1 MNLRKAF
8 LAVSLSLTAMLLLIG
23 AVTLGSLSAFN
34 QVIAVAKH
42 RQQSMM
48 LMNEVRQEVDLL
60 GRLVSS
66 YVNTA
71 NPRFLIYYYDILA
84 VREGTKPR
92 PENLPAAYWEQVIAG
107 TKDYVAASG
116 GQLQPLVER
125 TNRLGFDPGE
135 QALVQQVHQITERMK
150 ETEQI
155 AFAAT
160 QGLYDVDKQEF
171 VSEAEPQREFASQ
184 LLHKT
189 PYLSLRADLA
199 VAVASLSA
207 MVDQRTSNNQ
217 AEVAQSLRDWIISA
231 IFLLLGTCGVLM
243 ASYRYLQKHLLD
255 PLGMLHRT
263 AVALSAKSYGERV
276 GDVHG
281 VEEVQSLA
289 TTIDS
294 MAAAIE
300 ADLGQREI
308 AQRALS
314 EARARAEVAT
324 EAKSIFLANMSHE
337 IRTPMNAIL
346 GMAYLAMK
354 SGLPPRQHD
363 YVAKIHAAAR
373 SLLGILNDI
382 LDFSKIEAGKVVL
395 EVAPFDLEAVVQNA
409 LFMVQQRVESKRIEL
424 VLDYRLPRDFPMLI
438 GDQLRLGQV
447 LINLLSNAVKFTETG
462 YVRLDVSEIKRE
474 IASSTICCRVED
486 TGIGMTPAQ
495 VECLFQEFIQAD
507 GSTTRKYGGTGLGL
521 SISKRLAQAMG
532 GEIRVKS
539 EVDRGS
545 CFDFIVPLP
554 TAQHRVLA
562 VDEGPVTCHRV
573 LVVDDYPV
581 ALESMVGILQQMGCP
596 QVDSAASGA
605 EALSKLQAAHAS
617 GRPYDMLL
625 LDWMMPGMSGG
636 EVIDQMLQRGLPLP
650 LKTVVVSAA
659 DISLLRAEV
668 TQPGIFD
675 VIQKPLLP
683 NVLRRLCG
691 DFAAPKVEPL
701 AERAVQHGGVLS
713 GMQILL
719 VEDNEINQQV
729 ACEILQ
735 SWGASVDLAANGQ
748 LALDLMLTKEPAYYA
763 VVLMDLEMPV
773 MNGHEATLRLRA
785 DSRFRDLPIIAMTAH
800 AARLE
805 RERANAEGMS
815 GYIIKPFEPDELLAM
830 LRPYLRQSLPPP
842 LSPDKP
848 EKSFAEAQYFEALS
862 ALPEVDG
869 AVLLR
874 RFNGRV
880 PSLARSMSR
889 FVDEGRGFVSKLS
902 LALGQGDLETAR
914 RQAHTFKG
922 LAGTFAMTQL
932 QRAAIELEQA
942 IKSGMVEPVKELA
955 ALEMLLEPLLDK
967 LSALRLEAATEGAG
981 EPLSAST
988 PAQVLAKLRRY
999 LGEGDGEAEVL
1010 WNSHR
1015 AVLASL
1021 YTPLQ
1026 LARIERAISQ
1036 WNFEEALVALVKTSE
1051 TEDAS

>member
-1 MNLRKAF
+1 MSLRKAF
-8 LAVSLSLTAMLLLIG
+8 LAVSLSLTGMLLLIG

-34 QVIAVAKH
+34 QANAVARH
-42 RQQSMM
+42 RQESMA

-84 VREGTKPR
+84 VREGSKPR

-107 TKDYVAASG
+107 AKTYVAASN

-125 TNRLGFDPGE
+125 TSRLGFDSSE
-135 QALVQQVHQITERMK
+135 QALVQQVHQITEQMK

-160 QGLYDVDKQEF
+160 QGLYDLAKQEF

-184 LLHKT
+184 LLHEA

-217 AEVAQSLRDWIISA
+217 AEVALSLRNWIISA
-231 IFLLLGTCGVLM
+231 IFLLLATCGVL
-243 ASYRYLQKHLLD
+243 AVSYRYLQKHLLD

-263 AVALSAKSYGERV
+263 ALALSAKSYGERV
-276 GDVHG
+276 GDVRG

-300 ADLGQREI
+300 DDLGQRES
-308 AQRALS
+308 AQRALT

-395 EVAPFDLEAVVQNA
+395 EAAPFDLEAVVQNA

-424 VLDYRLPRDFPMLI
+424 ILDYRLPRDFPMLI

-462 YVRLDVSEIKRE
+462 YVRLDVREIKRE
-474 IASSTICCRVED
+474 TALSTICCRVED

-495 VECLFQEFIQAD
+495 VGQLFQEFIQAD

-554 TAQHRVLA
+554 TAQHRALA
-562 VDEGPVTCHRV
+562 VDEGLVTCHRA
-573 LVVDDYPV
+573 LVVDDYPM

-596 QVDSAASGA
+596 QVDSATSGP
-605 EALSKLQAAHAS
+605 EALTKLQAAHAS
-617 GRPYDMLL
+617 GRPYDLLL
-625 LDWMMPGMSGG
+625 LDWIMPGMSGS
-636 EVIDQMLQRGLPLP
+636 EVVDQMQQRGLPLP

-683 NVLRRLCG
+683 SVLRRLCG
-691 DFAAPKVEPL
+691 DLAASKVGTL

-763 VVLMDLEMPV
+763 AVLMDLEMPV

-800 AARLE
+800 AASLE

-815 GYIIKPFEPDELLAM
+815 AYVIKPFEPDDLLAI
-830 LRPYLRQSLPPP
+830 LLPYLRQSLPP
-842 LSPDKP
+842 LSPGKP
-848 EKSFAEAQYFEALS
+848 ERSFAEARYFEALS

-869 AVLLR
+869 AVVLR
-874 RFNGRV
+874 RFNGRI
-880 PSLARSMSR
+880 PSLARSIHR
-889 FVDEGRGFVSKLS
+889 FVDEGRGFVSKLR
-902 LALGQGDLETAR
+902 LAIGQGDLETAR
-914 RQAHTFKG
+914 RQVHTFKG

-932 QRAAIELEQA
+932 QCAAIELEQA
-942 IKSGMVEPVKELA
+942 IKSGIVEPVKELA

-967 LSALRLEAATEGAG
+967 LAALQLDEHAEGAG

-988 PAQVLAKLRRY
+988 PAQVLAMLRRY

-1010 WNSHR
+1010 WNSQR
-1015 AVLASL
+1015 AALASL

-1036 WNFEEALVALVKTSE
+1036 WNFEEALVALVKTPE